1 MSRTRKRALRG
12 VSIAAVVAAGTP
24 LLLTGV
30 AKGASAPVSFAAT
43 ASADPIRV
51 GSDFPNFPA
60 TASPIDSG
68 GPSAQASLSSS
79 TGGVAFAAAPDPG
92 SFLLSLPTIGAGV
105 AAQNNFP
112 LPFNVPN
119 YPFSVRAD
127 DQTPSQ
133 HVGAGGYELNA
144 DVDGTGSTARTQTG
158 AESPGGNFALT
169 TADAAV
175 TRTTDGVQATSIS
188 DIQGLTIG
196 PLTFGGVRSEASLRS
211 DSSGTLTR
219 KSAFSVDAMRIGTL
233 AVGLA
238 PEGYTVAG
246 QPVSSNDQKALND
259 LLAASGIS
267 LEQFPATETA
277 DGIVGAGLIITQKF
291 DSPSLGA
298 STLTYR
304 IGGVAAR
311 LQASAPGASVPAG
324 GVPGSVPSGNL
335 PSTTVPSAGTDL
347 VGLPAVGP
355 ASGVLPPT
363 TLTPAGAPVTGL
375 GTDLVQPAAASLLI
389 AGDGNA
395 LYLAIVIAGVLG
407 LAVTRLLRASE

>member
-1 MSRTRKRALRG
+1 MSNKMSRALR
-12 VSIAAVVAAGTP
+12 VTSVAVVVAAGTP

-30 AKGASAPVSFAAT
+30 AKGASTPVSFAAT
-43 ASADPIRV
+43 ASADPVRV
-51 GSDFPNFPA
+51 LSNFPNFPA

-68 GPSAQASLSSS
+68 GPTAQVSLSTS

-92 SFLLSLPTIGAGV
+92 SFFLSLPTIGAGV

-112 LPFNVPN
+112 LPFNVPA

-127 DQTPSQ
+127 EQTPSQ
-133 HVGAGGYELNA
+133 RVGSGGYDLRAE
-144 DVDGTGSTARTQTG
+144 VGGSGSTARTQTG
-158 AESPGGNFALT
+158 AESPGGNYALT

-175 TRTTDGVQATSIS
+175 TKTADGVETKALS

-196 PLTFGGVRSEASLRS
+196 PLTFGGIRSEATLLS
-211 DSSGTLTR
+211 DEMGTLTR

-238 PEGYTVAG
+238 PGGFTVAG
-246 QPVSSNDQKALND
+246 QPVSSNDQKNLND

-277 DGIVGAGLIITQKF
+277 DGIIGAGLVITQKF

-311 LQASAPGASVPAG
+311 LQASAPGAVAPAG
-324 GVPGSVPSGNL
+324 TTPATGVPG
-335 PSTTVPSAGTDL
+335 TTAPSAGADL
-347 VGLPAVGP
+347 A
-355 ASGVLPPT
+355 AVLPSLGATAPGALPGT
-363 TLTPAGAPVTGL
+363 SLTPASAPTTGL
-375 GTDLVQPAAASLLI
+375 DTVLMQPATVSQLVTS
-389 AGDGNA
+389 DSNA
-395 LYLAIVIAGVLG
+395 LYLALVIAGVLG
-407 LAVTRLLRASE
+407 LAVTRLLKASE